1 MAKTETLNIDL
12 LVIDADTQARVSIH
26 ADTVDEYAELITNNK
41 DWPFDLLDV
50 FHDGNNY
57 LVADGFHRTLAAQ
70 RSDVKSVPCRVHKGT
85 AKDARIFGMTANDQH
100 GLRMS
105 RADKRHCVEW
115 LLDNGGKL
123 TQLEIGVTAGVSKRT
138 VAYIVAERKAQKVQI
153 ALSDSQNIGK
163 TPKPTSIDVPVRK
176 NGSPSPPISGGSGPC
191 EETETSGEAAECHGD
206 QVPPDE
212 EPNGQEQDATPAAPN
227 TASIVL
233 DTLDREIPAKF
244 RAAHELSVT
253 LMSIGR
259 ELDKYRQRAK
269 ELSEQPGGEWL
280 QMQLIDTEVRGL
292 KARFQDAIY
301 HTVCLQ
307 CAGKGC
313 QKCQQNGWLPDF
325 MKGMI

>member
-70 RSDVKSVPCRVHKGT
+70 RLDVKSVPCRVHKGT

-123 TQLEIGVTAGVSKRT
+123 TQLEISVTAGVDVRT
-138 VAYIVAERKAQKVQI
+138 VKRIVAEQKGTM
-153 ALSDSQNIGK
+153 SPFESKNIGK
-163 TPKPTSIDVPVRK
+163 TPKTAKPPSKTVEAPASDEIDDEEDGDEELDAGDGAAEEPTS
-176 NGSPSPPISGGSGPC
+176 
-191 EETETSGEAAECHGD
+191 
-206 QVPPDE
+206 
-212 EPNGQEQDATPAAPN
+212 

-233 DTLDREIPAKF
+233 DALDREIPAKF
-244 RAAHELSVT
+244 RAANELSVT
-253 LMSIGR
+253 LLSIGR

-269 ELSEQPGGEWL
+269 ELSDQPGGEWL
-280 QMQLIDTEVRGL
+280 QMQDIDNEVRVL
-292 KARFQDAIY
+292 KARFQDARY
-301 HTVCLQ
+301 HTVCTTCNGAGRDQ
-307 CAGKGC
+307 CCGGT
-313 QKCQQNGWLPDF
+313 GWHPDF
-325 MKGMI
+325 RKGMIQ

>member
-1 MAKTETLNIDL
+1 MTEMTTTGFDYSKLDEDTAAKLEYYATTGRALIRHSIESIAKMGEL
-12 LVIDADTQARVSIH
+12 LSEAQNELAGHYNGTFIKWATAEFDISQK
-26 ADTVDEYAELITNNK
+26 TVYNYVNAWTR
-41 DWPFDLLDV
+41 LLCN
-50 FHDGNNY
+50 GYTTYQNLSPTALY
-57 LVADGFHRTLAAQ
+57 LLA
-70 RSDVKSVPCRVHKGT
+70 SD
-85 AKDARIFGMTANDQH
+85 D
-100 GLRMS
+100 
-105 RADKRHCVEW
+105 
-115 LLDNGGKL
+115 
-123 TQLEIGVTAGVSKRT
+123 
-138 VAYIVAERKAQKVQI
+138 
-153 ALSDSQNIGK
+153 
-163 TPKPTSIDVPVRK
+163 TPKPILKKLERLAAENGTVKRADVQRLIDAAK
-176 NGSPSPPISGGSGPC
+176 QKLSPPKPPSKPV
-191 EETETSGEAAECHGD
+191 EAPVSDEID
-206 QVPPDE
+206 DE
-212 EPNGQEQDATPAAPN
+212 EDGDEELDADDESAEEPTS

-301 HTVCLQ
+301 HTVCTQ

>member
-70 RSDVKSVPCRVHKGT
+70 RLDVKSVPCRVHKGT

-123 TQLEIGVTAGVSKRT
+123 TQLEMSIAAGVGKRT
-138 VAYIVAERKAQKVQI
+138 VQSIVASRKPEKAQVAPFGFKNTGET
-153 ALSDSQNIGK
+153 SNPPS
-163 TPKPTSIDVPVRK
+163 KPTEAPASEEIDDDEDE
-176 NGSPSPPISGGSGPC
+176 I
-191 EETETSGEAAECHGD
+191 EEDEDEIEESDPWGEPEA
-206 QVPPDE
+206 
-212 EPNGQEQDATPAAPN
+212 
-227 TASIVL
+227 
-233 DTLDREIPAKF
+233 
-244 RAAHELSVT
+244 
-253 LMSIGR
+253 
-259 ELDKYRQRAK
+259 ELDPQLLKPADWRTARSKAKKTVEALMRALCDLNGAK
-269 ELSEQPGGEWL
+269 SVPLLDSHLDDCRAIILEL
-280 QMQLIDTEVRGL
+280 
-292 KARFQDAIY
+292 DA
-301 HTVCLQ
+301 
-307 CAGKGC
+307 
-313 QKCQQNGWLPDF
+313 
-325 MKGMI
+325 MK